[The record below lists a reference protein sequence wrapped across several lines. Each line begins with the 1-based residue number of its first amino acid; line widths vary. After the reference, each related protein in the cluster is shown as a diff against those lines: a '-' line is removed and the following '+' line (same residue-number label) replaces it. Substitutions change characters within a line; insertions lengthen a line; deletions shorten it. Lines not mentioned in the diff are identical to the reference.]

1 MKYKYAFLILN
12 FNTYN
17 ETLNCVSSIT
27 ESIKSSDYAIVV
39 VDNGS
44 PANIYSL
51 LQKGLITYKNVYLL
65 RSEENLGFSKGNNIG
80 YRYACEKLKVDY
92 ILQINSD
99 TLINQKDM
107 LTQLDQIYCETG
119 AAVIGPD
126 IFAVK
131 QNTHQNPQPTI
142 CYKKKPL
149 LKNTINSFLHYI
161 TNVIGIEELLIRIN
175 KKNSETKS
183 EQKIEN
189 LKYDVEQKNVTLHGS
204 ALFFTPKYI
213 KKYSGMYDKTFLYR
227 EENIM
232 YYLLKKNGDLTYY
245 TPKLTITHLEDASS
259 DSLSNSKRERRRFY
273 YYHLFK
279 SDLVLLK
286 LRKR

>member
-99 TLINQKDM
+99 SI
-107 LTQLDQIYCETG
+107 
-119 AAVIGPD
+119 
-126 IFAVK
+126 
-131 QNTHQNPQPTI
+131 
-142 CYKKKPL
+142 
-149 LKNTINSFLHYI
+149 
-161 TNVIGIEELLIRIN
+161 
-175 KKNSETKS
+175 
-183 EQKIEN
+183 
-189 LKYDVEQKNVTLHGS
+189 
-204 ALFFTPKYI
+204 
-213 KKYSGMYDKTFLYR
+213 
-227 EENIM
+227 
-232 YYLLKKNGDLTYY
+232 
-245 TPKLTITHLEDASS
+245 
-259 DSLSNSKRERRRFY
+259 
-273 YYHLFK
+273 
-279 SDLVLLK
+279 
-286 LRKR
+286 